1 ADQFR
6 SLLDALPAGTV
17 RWRDEYVADRDEL
30 LPYPSA
36 ADVYVLP
43 SRHEGFP
50 VAPIEAMAGG
60 LPLVAADAPGI
71 SDILADGEASG
82 GIIVPMEDPVA
93 LAAALGAL
101 IDDEERRA
109 RAAAAA
115 RRRAESTYSL
125 DVVGKQLRAFL
136 LDGEP
141 GQEPSAQSPR

>member
-1 ADQFR
+1 
-6 SLLDALPAGTV
+6 
-17 RWRDEYVADRDEL
+17 
-30 LPYPSA
+30 
-36 ADVYVLP
+36 
-43 SRHEGFP
+43 
-50 VAPIEAMAGG
+50 
-60 LPLVAADAPGI
+60 VAADAPGI

-125 DVVGKQLRAFL
+125 EVVGKQLRAFL